1 MILAERI
8 KKKSAPGKFYNQAVQ
23 NIAYFNK
30 ENTFFIRKK
39 RKIDEID
46 YYWLKN
52 LETNRNLSKR
62 LQKTELFAI
71 KDNFSM

>member
-8 KKKSAPGKFYNQAVQ
+8 KKKSAPGTFYNQAVQ

-52 LETNRNLSKR
+52 LESNRNLSKR
-62 LQKTELFAI
+62 LQRTELFAI